1 MRTVFTASLDH
12 LPWTSIKLEPEDL
25 QILPKALRCH
35 RYEPDGT

>member
-25 QILPKALRCH
+25 QILPKALRCY